1 MSEPRTA
8 YAISSGAYSDYSVH
22 CIFETLEDAKDYL
35 VRSNGAVTLVDNEW
49 VGHKPES
56 KPDNWYHERIEE
68 FQFYPAGV
76 VPHADA

>member
-1 MSEPRTA
+1 MSEPRTV
-8 YAISSGAYSDYSVH
+8 YAISSGCYSDYSVS

-35 VRSNGAVTLVDNEW
+35 LKSNGAITLKQGEW
-49 VGHKPES
+49 TGHEEGQ
-56 KPDNWYHERIEE
+56 KPDFYDDRIEE